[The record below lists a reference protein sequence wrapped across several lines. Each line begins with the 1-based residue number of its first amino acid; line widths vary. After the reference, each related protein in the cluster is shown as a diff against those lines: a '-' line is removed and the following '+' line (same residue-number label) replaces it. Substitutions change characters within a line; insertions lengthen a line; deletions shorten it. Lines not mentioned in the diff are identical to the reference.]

1 MRKLLLII
9 LLLIPS
15 LVQSQIGGRV
25 REVKNQKKLK
35 MDIRKSGWKYRKW
48 EPNRLKVIESE
59 KKLFYR
65 YRTNNQKEKEK
76 IQKKINKRRYRLLI
90 RNRNSF
96 TKRKYMR

>member
-9 LLLIPS
+9 LLLIPF

-25 REVKNQKKLK
+25 REVQNQKKLK
-35 MDIRKSGWKYRKW
+35 IRIRKSGWKYRKW

-65 YRTNNQKEKEK
+65 HRTNNQKEKEK
-76 IQKKINKRRYRLLI
+76 IQRKINKKRYRLLM

>member
-9 LLLIPS
+9 LLLIPF

-25 REVKNQKKLK
+25 REVQNQKKLK
-35 MDIRKSGWKYRKW
+35 IRIRKSGWHYRKW
-48 EPNRLKVIESE
+48 EPNRLKVVESE

-65 YRTNNQKEKEK
+65 HRTNNQKEKEK
-76 IQKKINKRRYRLLI
+76 IQRKINKKRYRLLM

>member
-9 LLLIPS
+9 LLLIPF

-35 MDIRKSGWKYRKW
+35 IHIRKSGWCYRKW
-48 EPNRLKVIESE
+48 EPNRLKVVESE

-65 YRTNNQKEKEK
+65 HRTNNQKEKEK
-76 IQKKINKRRYRLLI
+76 IQKKINKRRYRLLMC
-90 RNRNSF
+90 NRNSF